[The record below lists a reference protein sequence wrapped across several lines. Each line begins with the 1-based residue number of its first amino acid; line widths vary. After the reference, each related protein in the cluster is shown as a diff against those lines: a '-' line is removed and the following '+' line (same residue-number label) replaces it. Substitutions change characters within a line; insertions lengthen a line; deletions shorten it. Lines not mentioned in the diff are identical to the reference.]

1 MQRIK
6 EGLRVE
12 KKNSEGTSTLNNN
25 LRKQVAEHEGLEDH
39 PEDPCASENQE
50 VQETDQRSLS
60 VRL

>member
-1 MQRIK
+1 M
-6 EGLRVE
+6 